1 MQAGTLSACGPG
13 RVRLAEPVAALSLVC
28 DLGMGQPMGHGLR
41 VCRLA
46 LRLAEEVGASPGEL
60 RTVFYGSLLR
70 WIGCT
75 GNAHEVASALGDD
88 LAGRTAMAT
97 LDHGVA
103 GAVDGFVRTHGRG
116 PEAGLLRGADGWQ
129 ALAVSH
135 CESAVL
141 LGRWLGL
148 EEPVLVALDQ
158 VFERWDG
165 DGLPRRLG
173 GEELLR
179 AGRIMRLAGDAEVF
193 DRLGGPAAA
202 VAAIRGR
209 RGTVYDPGLG
219 DVFAEL
225 GAGLLGE
232 LGEGSA
238 WEAVLHA
245 EPGPR
250 VHVEGD
256 QVDRALEAMAD
267 FADLKAPCFSGH
279 GRAVSAL
286 AQRAASVLGLDAADG
301 SGLRRAA
308 LVQDVGRVGVSDA
321 VWEHPGR
328 LDDGARE
335 AVRLRPYLTE
345 RALSRSAWLAGIAD
359 LAASHHERLDG
370 SGYHRRL
377 DARTLSASARVLAAA
392 DAYQAMSEDR
402 PHRPALTPS
411 EAARVLRDGVA
422 RGEHDADAVSAV
434 LSAAGRPADAPVG
447 SGGLTPRE
455 VEVLVLLASGLR
467 NREIAERL
475 VVSPKTVGRHLE
487 HVYAKLG
494 VSTRASATLA
504 AMQRGLVPASRGPVA

>member
-1 MQAGTLSACGPG
+1 
-13 RVRLAEPVAALSLVC
+13 LAEAVAALSLVC

-46 LRLAEEVGASPGEL
+46 LRLGEEVGASVGEL
-60 RTVFYGSLLR
+60 RTVFYASQLR

-88 LAGRTAMAT
+88 LAGRTAMAM

-103 GAVDGFVRTHGRG
+103 GAVDGFVRAHGRG
-116 PEAGLLRGADGWQ
+116 PEAALLRGAEGWRT
-129 ALAVSH
+129 LAASH

-148 EEPVLVALDQ
+148 DVAVQLALNQ

-165 DGLPRRLG
+165 TGLPRGLG
-173 GEELLR
+173 GEGLLR
-179 AGRIMRLAGDAEVF
+179 AGRIMRLAGDAEIF
-193 DRLGGPAAA
+193 DRLGGPGAA
-202 VAAIRGR
+202 VAAARGR
-209 RGTVYDPGLG
+209 RGTVYDPGLVDAFVEVG
-219 DVFAEL
+219 PALLAEL
-225 GAGLLGE
+225 A
-232 LGEGSA
+232 EGSE
-238 WEAVLHA
+238 WEIVLGA

-256 QVDRALEAMAD
+256 QVDRVLEAMAD
-267 FADLKAPCFSGH
+267 FADLKVPCFSGH
-279 GRAVSAL
+279 GRATGAL
-286 AQRAASVLGLDAADG
+286 AQRAAAVLGLSAAEG
-301 SGLRRAA
+301 SALRRAA

-321 VWEHPGR
+321 VWEHPGA
-328 LDDGARE
+328 LDDAARE
-335 AVRLRPYLTE
+335 AVRLHPYLTE
-345 RALSRSAWLAGIAD
+345 RTLSRSAWLAEIAD
-359 LAASHHERLDG
+359 LAASHQERLDG

-392 DAYQAMSEDR
+392 DAYQAMSETR
-402 PHRPALTPS
+402 PHRPALPAS
-411 EAARVLRDGVA
+411 EAVRVLNDAVA
-422 RGEHDADAVSAV
+422 RGEHDAGAVGAV
-434 LSAAGRPADAPVG
+434 LSAAGRPADAPG
-447 SGGLTPRE
+447 GTHGLTARE

-504 AMQRGLVPASRGPVA
+504 AMQRGLVPAPAGPVA